1 MNLLLWLLVFF
12 FMLLWLAR
20 GFHSHFSYLSF
31 LLHRVFSLLLKLYS
45 CSLFLENVYP
55 HSVIGE
61 DLMCVS
67 WGCLPFTILLI
78 LTQSQWSIRSFLW
91 RNGWDLRRSGQPVT
105 TKLVSANNIS
115 LLESFLNISW
125 VQEFTW
131 IHIPWKCQCFV
142 GGGQK
147 VERWEEW
154 AGVTQYTIRQYF
166 TQCFPRL
173 LLSTHVVVLYRRV
186 LWVNSNQAALVWK
199 AGDTSLPLVFSSWN
213 RTCFFVNIVKMD
225 PQSINSHS
233 FSQCLILLG
242 PNLHKNVS
250 MFAEEYEEESLLR

>member
-1 MNLLLWLLVFF
+1 
-12 FMLLWLAR
+12 MLLWLAR

-78 LTQSQWSIRSFLW
+78 LTQSQWSVRSFLW

-105 TKLVSANNIS
+105 TKPVSANNIS

-131 IHIPWKCQCFV
+131 IHIPFFCRTGSMYPENINVLLVVDK
-142 GGGQK
+142 
-147 VERWEEW
+147 RWRGEKNEL
-154 AGVTQYTIRQYF
+154 ALLNTQYAST
-166 TQCFPRL
+166 
-173 LLSTHVVVLYRRV
+173 LLSAFRGCCL
-186 LWVNSNQAALVWK
+186 ALM
-199 AGDTSLPLVFSSWN
+199 L
-213 RTCFFVNIVKMD
+213 
-225 PQSINSHS
+225 
-233 FSQCLILLG
+233 
-242 PNLHKNVS
+242 
-250 MFAEEYEEESLLR
+250 